1 MDKLYNIG
9 DSFSYGNCVQSYETF
24 ANDYKHLG
32 PGDIIAKELGYEHI
46 NLASPG
52 LSPDGVLRRL
62 YTTDFEEVN
71 SFLLIGIP
79 PENRFQTVAINPR
92 EEHKNRGLFSTA
104 TKWKA
109 DAFLY
114 GPGLEIYP
122 DWFRTHRW
130 TGDKLKGVD
139 VDNQLLY
146 HSWFN
151 ILLIQKRLRELNL
164 KFVIYNSVY
173 GQMQYKTELTELLSI
188 KEQIHYVNYFQPVHG
203 IQDLVNTNDKFK
215 IARDDPHPNHSCYA
229 IWCKKLLR
237 FIKENK

>member
-32 PGDIIAKELGYEHI
+32 PGDIIAEELGYEHI

-79 PENRFQTVAINPR
+79 PENRFQTIGERPR
-92 EEHKNRGLFSTA
+92 DQHKDRSIYNGTEY
-104 TKWKA
+104 KA
-109 DAFLY
+109 KAFQY
-114 GPGLEIYP
+114 GPSIAE
-122 DWFRTHRW
+122 DWFRTHNYLSGR
-130 TGDKLKGVD
+130 LKAINLD
-139 VDNQLLY
+139 ETLIYN
-146 HSWFN
+146 SWFN

-173 GQMQYKTELTELLSI
+173 GQMQYKTKLKELLSI
-188 KEQIHYVNYFQPVHG
+188 KEQINYVNYFQPKHG